1 MRAAC
6 LALSVLLFPGWA
18 IAGDSVTFDSTDELE
33 ARGAVVSAF
42 GGVDIPQGRPALRQF
57 AAEGQEVV
65 VVALGLMDVTRG
77 ATPAQQRW
85 RVRAALNDLRSVRCV
100 IWVDLRLYSALH
112 GPTWPAEAAAFN
124 RILAEEAPHV
134 ARWSAYS
141 HAHRSW
147 FRADGF
153 HPNRVGQEAYARF
166 LAGQVRQRCPG
177 VQAPPVAHRLELS
190 TTRR

>member
-6 LALSVLLFPGWA
+6 LALSVLLFPAWG

-57 AAEGQEVV
+57 ASDGQDVV

-85 RVRAALNDLRSVRCV
+85 RVRAALNDLRTVRCV

-153 HPNRVGQEAYARF
+153 HPNRVGQAAYARF
-166 LAGQVRQRCPG
+166 LAGQVDRYCN
-177 VQAPPVAHRLELS
+177 
-190 TTRR
+190 